1 MDLVAAGGRV
11 HASEIDMEALARQSA
26 SFCTVNPDDSPDAL
40 ARENEQLKLRLAAEQ
55 QCLLR
60 EQHITARMWIE
71 KSQAEE
77 RAVAASNRAAVF
89 EAQVAGW
96 EAWLQ
101 SQKRQKRQQRQ
112 QLLKG
117 WRESP
122 DEVLRLILEQLD
134 ILSVRVIVE
143 PRSK

>member
-71 KSQAEE
+71 KSQAKIW
-77 RAVAASNRAAVF
+77 RGYQARVNR
-89 EAQVAGW
+89 EARRC
-96 EAWLQ
+96 EA
-101 SQKRQKRQQRQ
+101 R
-112 QLLKG
+112 
-117 WRESP
+117 
-122 DEVLRLILEQLD
+122 
-134 ILSVRVIVE
+134 
-143 PRSK
+143 

>member
-1 MDLVAAGGRV
+1 MSSGHVAIETGETISFLSPAG
-11 HASEIDMEALARQSA
+11 
-26 SFCTVNPDDSPDAL
+26 
-40 ARENEQLKLRLAAEQ
+40 
-55 QCLLR
+55 
-60 EQHITARMWIE
+60 ITAPPCIT
-71 KSQAEE
+71 QAEE

-122 DEVLRLILEQLD
+122 DEVPVFSFLVACAHLRFLLHAPPNPTIAGFDFPLISQGAPPY
-134 ILSVRVIVE
+134 
-143 PRSK
+143 PRAIGHTFGQGNR